1 MKSASAELIALM
13 ASNEFRLAD
22 LVTITLKDA
31 SVLRYTSLDIPLIYA
46 GNTYAPIV
54 MERGRTRVVLG
65 VEVDSLD
72 LRLYPTDSQTVNG
85 NLFLPAVHA
94 GAFDGAEVR
103 LDRAYMPSWGDTSP
117 GTVNLFEGRVSEIE
131 LDGLEVHFR
140 IASFLELLNTK
151 MPRNVYQAA
160 CINSLYDGACGASR
174 AAFAVNGTAKAPSTR
189 ELISATLPQAAGY
202 FSQGVVLMT
211 SGANAGVYRNVKL
224 FGSDQFFLSM
234 PFVYPVEVGDT
245 FTAWPGCDKLFDTCT
260 NKFSNAARFR
270 GFPWIPTPET
280 AY

>member
-1 MKSASAELIALM
+1 MKSASPELIALM

-103 LDRAYMPSWGDTSP
+103 LERAYMPAWGDTSP

-160 CINSLYDGACGASR
+160 CINTLYDGACGASR
-174 AAFAVNGTAKAPSTR
+174 ATFAVYGTAISPSSR
-189 ELISATLPQAAGY
+189 EMISATLPQADGY
-202 FSQGVVLMT
+202 FTQGVVQVT

-224 FGSDQFFLSM
+224 FSTGHFFLSI
-234 PFVYPVEVGDT
+234 PLVYPVAVGDT
-245 FTAWPGCDKLFDTCT
+245 FTAWPGCDKLLDTCT